1 MTGVY
6 VLVAIVITGAAL
18 KLLDLIARNHEG
30 ETSRVSDAWL
40 NEHIRGR
47 RDNLN

>member
-1 MTGVY
+1 VTGVY
-6 VLVAIVITGAAL
+6 VLAAIVLTGAVL

-30 ETSRVSDAWL
+30 KNFRVSDAWL

-47 RDNLN
+47 RDL